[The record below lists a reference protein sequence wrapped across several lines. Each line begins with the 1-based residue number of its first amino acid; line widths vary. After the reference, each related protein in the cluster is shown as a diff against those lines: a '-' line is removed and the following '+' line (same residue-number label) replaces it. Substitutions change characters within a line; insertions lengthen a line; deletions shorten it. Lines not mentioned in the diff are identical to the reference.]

1 MSHFCVVVDGSRV
14 DQVLN
19 WHYVLITGLD
29 VHIQASDDARA
40 PLAVEQEQIIF
51 GLYKARKNRLALLLL
66 SINWSNSSMLIPA
79 LNPLTGHIVLICE
92 QQPRPSIHLNGA
104 SNQCQ

>member
-1 MSHFCVVVDGSRV
+1 MVVNSSRV
-14 DQVLN
+14 DQVFD
-19 WHYVLITGLD
+19 WHHVLIAGLD
-29 VHIQASDDARA
+29 VHVQASYDPRT
-40 PLAVEQEQIIF
+40 PLTVEQEKIVF
-51 GLYKARKNRLALLLL
+51 GLYKARKDRPILLLL

-92 QQPRPSIHLNGA
+92 PEPGPSIHLNGA